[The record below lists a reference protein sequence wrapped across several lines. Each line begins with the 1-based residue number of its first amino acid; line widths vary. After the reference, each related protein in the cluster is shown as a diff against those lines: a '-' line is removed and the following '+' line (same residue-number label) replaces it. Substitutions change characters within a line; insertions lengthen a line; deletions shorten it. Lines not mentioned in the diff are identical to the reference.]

1 MTRLLLVRHGK
12 TEWNETGR
20 YQGCSDTCL
29 SSTGREEAEAV
40 RQRLAAEKIDVI
52 YCSDLERAVQTAKTI
67 ASGRD
72 VKLVTCK
79 ELREIDFGEFEGLT
93 FDEVGRR
100 YPDNDWWTARDAA
113 QKLPQGESVGQLAA
127 RVDQFTAT
135 CLRKHTDE
143 ETILIVA
150 HGGSLRTLI
159 CRLLGLGLEHWWQ
172 IGIDSA
178 SLTIMETYPLGMTLS
193 VLNDTCH
200 LKHLRKDSPW

>member
-1 MTRLLLVRHGK
+1 MARFILVRHGK

-29 SSTGREEAEAV
+29 SATGLKEAEAV
-40 RQRLAAEKIDVI
+40 RQRLAAEKIDAM
-52 YCSDLERAVQTAKTI
+52 YCSDLERAAQTARII

-72 VKLVTCK
+72 AKLVIRK

-93 FDEVGRR
+93 FDEVGQR

-113 QKLPQGESVGQLAA
+113 QRLPQGESVGQLAA
-127 RVDQFTAT
+127 RVDQFIAS
-135 CLRKHTDE
+135 CLGKHKE
-143 ETILIVA
+143 RETILVVA
-150 HGGSLRTLI
+150 HGGSLRTLV

-178 SLTIMETYPLGMTLS
+178 SVSMVETYPRGMMLS

>member
-52 YCSDLERAVQTAKTI
+52 YCSDLERAVRTAQII

-72 VKLVTCK
+72 VRLVTCK

-93 FDEVGRR
+93 FVEVGQR

-113 QKLPQGESVGQLAA
+113 QKLPRGESVSQLAA
-127 RVDQFTAT
+127 RVDQFIAV
-135 CLRKHTDE
+135 CLGKHTEE
-143 ETILIVA
+143 ETILVVA
-150 HGGSLRTLI
+150 HGGSLRTLV
-159 CRLLGLGLEHWWQ
+159 CRLLGLSLEHWWQ

-178 SLTIMETYPLGMTLS
+178 SLTIMETYPLGMMLS

>member
-1 MTRLLLVRHGK
+1 LTRLMLVRHGK
-12 TEWNETGR
+12 TEWNEAGR

-52 YCSDLERAVQTAKTI
+52 YCSDLERAVQTAKTV

-72 VKLVTCK
+72 VRLVTCK

-93 FDEVGRR
+93 FVEVGQR

-113 QKLPQGESVGQLAA
+113 QKLPRGESVSQLAA
-127 RVDQFTAT
+127 RVDQFIAV
-135 CLRKHTDE
+135 CLGKHTEE
-143 ETILIVA
+143 ETILVVA

-178 SLTIMETYPLGMTLS
+178 SLTIMETYPLGMMLS
-193 VLNDTCH
+193 LLNDTCH

>member
-1 MTRLLLVRHGK
+1 
-12 TEWNETGR
+12 
-20 YQGCSDTCL
+20 L
-29 SSTGREEAEAV
+29 SSTGLEEAKAV
-40 RQRLAAEKIDVI
+40 RQRLAAEKIDVT

-67 ASGRD
+67 AFGRGIE
-72 VKLVTCK
+72 LVICK

-127 RVDQFTAT
+127 RVDQFISAR
-135 CLRKHTDE
+135 LEKHTDK

-150 HGGSLRTLI
+150 HGGSLRTLV

-178 SLTIMETYPLGMTLS
+178 SLTIMQTYPRGMMLS
-193 VLNDTCH
+193 LLNDTCH

>member
-1 MTRLLLVRHGK
+1 MTRLMLVRHGK

-29 SSTGREEAEAV
+29 SSTGLEEAEAV

-52 YCSDLERAVQTAKTI
+52 YCSDLERAVRTAEII

-72 VKLVTCK
+72 VRLVTCK

-93 FDEVGRR
+93 FVEVGQR

-113 QKLPQGESVGQLAA
+113 QKLPRGESVSQLAA
-127 RVDQFTAT
+127 RVDQFIAV
-135 CLRKHTDE
+135 CLEKHTEE
-143 ETILIVA
+143 ETILVVA
-150 HGGSLRTLI
+150 HGGSLRTLV
-159 CRLLGLGLEHWWQ
+159 CRLLGLSLEHWWQ

-178 SLTIMETYPLGMTLS
+178 SLTIMETYSLGMMLS